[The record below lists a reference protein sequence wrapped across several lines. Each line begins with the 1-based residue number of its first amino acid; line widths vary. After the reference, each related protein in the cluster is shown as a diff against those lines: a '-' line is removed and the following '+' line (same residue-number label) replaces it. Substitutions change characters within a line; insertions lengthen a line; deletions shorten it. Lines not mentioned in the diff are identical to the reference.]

1 MNTLLK
7 MDERW
12 FYVQNMDDC
21 KDIWLRHHI
30 TPYIASLAF
39 SEIWGKKFNN
49 TGNWALV
56 IGPPW
61 SPRYKTGIIR
71 SSAEEETRR
80 SAVSPIRLH
89 NCLQSTQTHSRRASA
104 RAIVECLS
112 VSGSWGLQDAGGG
125 NEGSHD
131 AICILLR
138 HLAVVILPLAAPE
151 CCSRSAGEAVS
162 TAMPVYLHLRKYSC
176 SNDGVSTI
184 NHSFIVPES
193 YVFYFSELRSVESSF
208 SAAIRILRRKL
219 MVSWCCFLFCSAVEL
234 ESSMSSLSEDLIE
247 MELSIGRCLRS
258 KLPGGVLRLRKG
270 NKSEARAKCWY
281 FHFAFWHFWK
291 SNSEF

>member
-1 MNTLLK
+1 
-7 MDERW
+7 MDLPDRPGIRRVSSGR
-12 FYVQNMDDC
+12 VQ
-21 KDIWLRHHI
+21 
-30 TPYIASLAF
+30 
-39 SEIWGKKFNN
+39 
-49 TGNWALV
+49 
-56 IGPPW
+56 
-61 SPRYKTGIIR
+61 
-71 SSAEEETRR
+71 RR
-80 SAVSPIRLH
+80 KRGEAQTTSVSIRLH
-89 NCLQSTQTHSRRASA
+89 NCLLAIHTDTQQERESA

-125 NEGSHD
+125 NEGCHD

-193 YVFYFSELRSVESSF
+193 YVFYVSELRSVESSF

-219 MVSWCCFLFCSAVEL
+219 MVS
-234 ESSMSSLSEDLIE
+234 
-247 MELSIGRCLRS
+247 
-258 KLPGGVLRLRKG
+258 
-270 NKSEARAKCWY
+270 
-281 FHFAFWHFWK
+281 
-291 SNSEF
+291 